1 MQRARLRSNEDA
13 PHAVAAL
20 VSTPAVELRE
30 TLRLAVPIAFAQVAL
45 MTMGLVDAALVGRV
59 SAADLS
65 AVSIGNALLFAMLC
79 TPMGVTMAVEPLAS
93 QAVGAGDG
101 GRAWTSLR
109 AGIVACALVSI
120 PTMLLAAVT
129 PLVLGPFGVDAAVIP
144 AASRFV
150 YARLPSMPMWLLF
163 MAAKAYLEARG
174 ITRPLLIGGWA
185 ANVLNFVMVSVLVF
199 GDRALAWVSVR
210 PLGLPQL
217 GSLGAGIGSTISNV
231 VLAAI
236 ALYAAWRARPEGAH
250 LFSGD
255 TEELLESTRKLLR
268 VGLPIGLQLLTEAG
282 VFTLVTVLAGRL
294 GARTSAANQIALGLA
309 SYTFMGVLGI
319 SSATAVRVGRAIGA
333 SDEGGPRRAWLVGFG
348 LVIAYMGCCALIFLA
363 FGPELARLFTPDDG
377 VVVVAAQLLRIAAAF
392 QIFDG
397 IQGVA
402 GGALRG
408 AADTRF
414 ASWANVAGHWCVGLP
429 LALLFGFAM
438 KEGAVGLWWGLLA
451 GLAVVAVVLSA
462 RFWRISGQRIE
473 AV

>member
-1 MQRARLRSNEDA
+1 MSA
-13 PHAVAAL
+13 PAE
-20 VSTPAVELRE
+20 ELRE

-65 AVSIGNALLFAMLC
+65 AVSIGNALIFAMLC

-93 QAVGAGDG
+93 QAVGAGEL

-109 AGIVACALVSI
+109 AGIVACALLSI

-129 PLVLGPFGVDAAVIP
+129 PLVLAPLGVDAAVIP
-144 AASRFV
+144 AASRYV
-150 YARLPSMPMWLLF
+150 YARLPSMPLWLIF

-174 ITRPLLIGGWA
+174 ITRPMLLGGWA
-185 ANVLNFVMVSVLVF
+185 ANVLNFVVVSVLVF
-199 GDRALAWVSVR
+199 GDRALAWVSLR

-217 GSLGAGIGSTISNV
+217 GSLGAGLGSTLANV

-255 TEELLESTRKLLR
+255 REELYASTRKLLG
-268 VGLPIGLQLLTEAG
+268 VGVPIGLQLLTEAG
-282 VFTLVTVLAGRL
+282 VFAIVTLLAGRL
-294 GARTSAANQIALGLA
+294 GARTSAAHQIAISLA

-333 SDEGGPRRAWLVGFG
+333 REDRGPRRAWLVGFG
-348 LVIAYMGCCALIFLA
+348 LVIGYMGCCALIFLA
-363 FGPELARLFTPDDG
+363 YGRALARVFTPDDA
-377 VVVVAAQLLRIAAAF
+377 VVAVAAQLLRIAAAF

-402 GGALRG
+402 GGALAGPPTRASRRG
-408 AADTRF
+408 PTSPATGAWGCRWRWCS
-414 ASWANVAGHWCVGLP
+414 AS
-429 LALLFGFAM
+429 
-438 KEGAVGLWWGLLA
+438 
-451 GLAVVAVVLSA
+451 
-462 RFWRISGQRIE
+462 R
-473 AV
+473 